1 MNDIVRQILSCTG
14 QVLDGQRITKDEALN
29 LLTWGK
35 TECMYL
41 CAGADQIRRQFCG
54 NTMDFCADVNARSG
68 RCSEN
73 CKFCAQSGWYHTGVQ
88 EYPLRSTPDLVA
100 EAVQAE
106 AYGARRFGLVTS
118 GRDQHDR
125 AQFASLVETVR
136 QIKAKTSLKVCCSL
150 GLLTTAQLKE
160 LKDAGVYRIH
170 CNLETSKAYFP
181 EICTTHTWHEKAD
194 HIRRIQAVGLDVCAG
209 GIIGLGESEEDRVD
223 LALALRDFHI
233 QSVPLNIFSPIKGTP
248 FAAKPVLEPLEI
260 CRTMA
265 MFRYVLP
272 TATIRVCAG
281 REGALRDMQGMALMA
296 GLNGAM
302 IGGYL
307 TIAGR
312 PPDRDKQLARD
323 AGRTW

>member
-1 MNDIVRQILSCTG
+1 MDDIVRQILDCTDKVLAG
-14 QVLDGQRITKDEALN
+14 QKLTREEALD

-35 TECMYL
+35 TELMYV
-41 CAGADQIRRQFCG
+41 CAGADKIRCHFCG
-54 NTMDFCADVNARSG
+54 DAMDFCADVNARSG

-88 EYPLRSTPDLVA
+88 EYPLRSVDALVA
-100 EAVQAE
+100 EAMQAE
-106 AYGARRFGLVTS
+106 AYGAKRFGLVTS

-125 AQFASLVETVR
+125 KQFASLVETVR
-136 QIKAKTSLKVCCSL
+136 QIRAKTSLKVCCSL
-150 GLLTTAQLKE
+150 GLLTTAQLQE

-170 CNLETSKAYFP
+170 CNLETSQAYFQ
-181 EICTTHTWHEKAD
+181 EICTTHTWQEKAD
-194 HIRRIQAVGLDVCAG
+194 HIQRIQAVGLDVCAG
-209 GIIGLGESEEDRVD
+209 GILGLGESEADRVD
-223 LALALRDFHI
+223 LALALREFHI

-248 FAAKPVLEPLEI
+248 FAAKPVLAPLDI

-281 REGALRDMQGMALMA
+281 REGALRDMQGLALMA

-312 PPDRDKQLARD
+312 PPDRDTQLARD

>member
-1 MNDIVRQILSCTG
+1 MDTAIHTIYAYMERVLQGEKLS
-14 QVLDGQRITKDEALN
+14 RDEALT
-29 LLTWGK
+29 LLSLGK
-35 TECMYL
+35 THVMHL
-41 CAGADQIRRQFCG
+41 LAGADEIRRHYCG
-54 NTMDFCADVNARSG
+54 EAMDFCADVNARSG

-88 EYPLRSTPDLVA
+88 EYPLRSTEDLLA
-100 EAVQAE
+100 EAKQAE
-106 AYGARRFGLVTS
+106 AYGAKRFGLVTS
-118 GRDQHDR
+118 GRGQE
-125 AQFASLVETVR
+125 AEQFASIVQTVR
-136 QIKAKTSLKVCCSL
+136 AIKRETKLKVCCSL
-150 GLLTTAQLKE
+150 GLLTTAQLRE

-170 CNLETSKAYFP
+170 CNLETSKRYFP
-181 EICTTHTWHEKAD
+181 SICTTHTWQEKAD
-194 HIRRIQAVGLDVCAG
+194 HIHRIQAVGLDVCAG
-209 GIIGLGESEEDRVD
+209 GIIGLGETDEDRVD
-223 LALALRDFHI
+223 LALALRDFHV

-248 FAAKPVLEPLEI
+248 FADKPVLQPMEI

-281 REGALRDMQGMALMA
+281 REGALRDMQGLALMA

-307 TIAGR
+307 TISGR